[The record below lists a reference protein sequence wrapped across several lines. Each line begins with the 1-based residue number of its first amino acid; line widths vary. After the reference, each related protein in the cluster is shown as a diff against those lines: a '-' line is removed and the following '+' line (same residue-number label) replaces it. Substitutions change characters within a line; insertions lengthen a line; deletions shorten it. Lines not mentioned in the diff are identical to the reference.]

1 MKFDRARNLVKF
13 LLALCVM
20 FCVVCVIT
28 TGNGTVLP
36 MYSAVLSLA
45 CFVLSFVVISL
56 FCKCPYCGKV
66 VYLGLFKATHCPKC
80 RRSFETGAKKKGKR

>member
-13 LLALCVM
+13 LLALCLALGLAGI
-20 FCVVCVIT
+20 IT
-28 TGNGTVLP
+28 SDKG
-36 MYSAVLSLA
+36 MALSVYFMLA
-45 CFVLSFVVISL
+45 SMICFVLSFVVIVL

-80 RRSFETGAKKKGKR
+80 RRSFETGVKKKGKH

>member
-1 MKFDRARNLVKF
+1 MKFDRARNSVKL

-20 FCVVCVIT
+20 FGAVGVISD
-28 TGNGTVLP
+28 GNGTV
-36 MYSAVLSLA
+36 VLSLV
-45 CFVLSFVVISL
+45 CFVMAFVVIFL

-66 VYLGLFKATHCPKC
+66 IYLGLFKATHCPKC

>member
-1 MKFDRARNLVKF
+1 MKFDRARNSVKL

-20 FCVVCVIT
+20 FGAAGVISN
-28 TGNGTVLP
+28 GNGTVLP
-36 MYSAVLSLA
+36 MYSAVLSLV
-45 CFVLSFVVISL
+45 CFVMAFVVIFL

-66 VYLGLFKATHCPKC
+66 IYLGLFKATHCPKC

>member
-20 FCVVCVIT
+20 FGVVGVIT
-28 TGNGTVLP
+28 NGNGTVLP

-45 CFVLSFVVISL
+45 CFVL
-56 FCKCPYCGKV
+56 
-66 VYLGLFKATHCPKC
+66 
-80 RRSFETGAKKKGKR
+80 

>member
-13 LLALCVM
+13 LLAMCLVSGLAGI
-20 FCVVCVIT
+20 IT
-28 TGNGTVLP
+28 ADKGMAFSVYFALGS
-36 MYSAVLSLA
+36 MI
-45 CFVLSFVVISL
+45 CFVLSFVVIVL

-80 RRSFETGAKKKGKR
+80 RRSFETGVKKKGKH

>member
-20 FCVVCVIT
+20 FGVVGVIT
-28 TGNGTVLP
+28 NGNGTVLP

-45 CFVLSFVVISL
+45 CFVLSFVVIFL

-66 VYLGLFKATHCPKC
+66 VYLGLFKATHCPTC
-80 RRSFETGAKKKGKR
+80 RRSFETGATKKGKR